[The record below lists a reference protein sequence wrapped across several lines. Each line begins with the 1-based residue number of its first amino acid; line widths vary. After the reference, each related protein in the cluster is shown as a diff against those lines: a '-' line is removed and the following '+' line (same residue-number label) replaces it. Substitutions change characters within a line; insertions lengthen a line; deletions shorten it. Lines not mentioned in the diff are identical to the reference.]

1 MSVEQTRENQHA
13 TNLTFEQLMAKRY
26 PKQDRK
32 SMEDYSIY
40 NKAFDLGIGDV
51 VILNNLTTE
60 WTDEG
65 FENDVLYRIVSLEGG
80 RYMPHDQV
88 WDYHYHGF
96 TLMRLSDNAEVK
108 TTMFD
113 DVTVPT
119 TIYFER
125 FYSQYKNQD
134 VITRLEDHVSQG
146 KLAEPSGWLNT
157 TFDPSGEASLVDLLS
172 QLDLSDLTNKEQL
185 TLLNDFT
192 TNALKQVTEKRKE
205 TLIATFKA

>member
-1 MSVEQTRENQHA
+1 M
-13 TNLTFEQLMAKRY
+13 TFEQLMEKRY

-32 SMEDYSIY
+32 SMADYSIY
-40 NKAFDLGIGDV
+40 NEAFDLGVGDV

-60 WTDEG
+60 WTDKG

-88 WDYHYHGF
+88 WDHHYQGF

-146 KLAEPSGWLNT
+146 KLAEPSDWLNT
-157 TFDPSGEASLVDLLS
+157 NFDPSGEASLVDLLL